1 MCGHKPSPN
10 IIVQLMFYCFEVFV
24 VPLCVCELTV
34 GRVIHVVG
42 YFLFLTVLVKCY
54 CRSC

>member
-24 VPLCVCELTV
+24 VPSCVCVNLWWV
-34 GRVIHVVG
+34 VLYMLLVICC
-42 YFLFLTVLVKCY
+42 F
-54 CRSC
+54 